1 MFLFS
6 VTRAPLSVK
15 CVNNSFS
22 CTIFL
27 LSTLGPVFQILAP
40 KSHMVTKLTVQW
52 SVFTTCWSEN
62 AVPKYSDGN
71 VCNLFQFYKCKRRS
85 GEKTKSRSQQEKT
98 LYYLFSV
105 YWSHTRHWETA
116 LSFNIFDF
124 TRFIPG
130 MVLVLGQ
137 MAEYTVRSAKFL
149 FKLMKTVNIH
159 KTALS
164 GESVLNS

>member
-1 MFLFS
+1 M
-6 VTRAPLSVK
+6 
-15 CVNNSFS
+15 
-22 CTIFL
+22 
-27 LSTLGPVFQILAP
+27 
-40 KSHMVTKLTVQW
+40 
-52 SVFTTCWSEN
+52 
-62 AVPKYSDGN
+62 
-71 VCNLFQFYKCKRRS
+71 
-85 GEKTKSRSQQEKT
+85 
-98 LYYLFSV
+98 
-105 YWSHTRHWETA
+105 
-116 LSFNIFDF
+116 SFNIFDF